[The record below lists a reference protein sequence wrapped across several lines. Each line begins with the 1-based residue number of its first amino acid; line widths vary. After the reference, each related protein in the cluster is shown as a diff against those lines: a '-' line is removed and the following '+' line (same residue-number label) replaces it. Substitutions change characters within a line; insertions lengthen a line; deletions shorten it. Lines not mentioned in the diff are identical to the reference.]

1 MKTRFKDR
9 PLLYK
14 VVSVFSI
21 AISISVIVLAVLSIL
36 EIWEYALNVCIPMM
50 GLSLLCGAYM
60 QWEASRASAYVNIC
74 CAIII
79 FICAAAVFFLK

>member
-1 MKTRFKDR
+1 MKTKFKDR

-14 VVSVFSI
+14 IVSIFSI
-21 AISISVIVLAVLSIL
+21 VISLSVIVLAAL
-36 EIWEYALNVCIPMM
+36 EILGVWEHALNVCIPMM
-50 GLSLLCGAYM
+50 GLSLLCGAYI

-74 CAIII
+74 CAVII